1 MLVIVLLI
9 SVEIFLRTLLRTST
23 LVADEYSGYLMVA
36 VVFFGLAWTLGSDG
50 HIRIGLLT
58 SRLPDR
64 WQKGFDLLVH
74 LFALAFCLYFLWHT
88 GLMVKDT
95 RALDMRA
102 DSIAETPLW
111 IPQLAML
118 AGLIL
123 LTLQIFAEILR
134 RLLSSPTR

>member
-1 MLVIVLLI
+1 MLVIVGLI
-9 SVEIFLRTLLRTST
+9 TVEIVLRTLLKTST

-36 VVFFGLAWTLGSDG
+36 VVFFGMAWTLRTDG

-58 SRLPDR
+58 SRLPEG
-64 WQKGFDLLVH
+64 WQKALDLLAH
-74 LFALAFCLYFLWHT
+74 LFVLAFCLYFLMHT
-88 GLMVKDT
+88 GLMVEDT

-111 IPQLAML
+111 IPQLSML
-118 AGLIL
+118 AGLVL
-123 LTLQIFAEILR
+123 LTLQVCAEILR